1 MGALSWIRETFRRTP
16 AAEAAAAPSIAP
28 PTLAQVRRTGYEYGL
43 PLNIQNTSS
52 LTSATSERQQVLA
65 QLHQAY
71 MSCNWVSASVDL
83 IARTVT
89 AGGLQAVADDDGTG
103 TAPATPQ
110 VTRLQRLMRFT
121 NPRED
126 MVQLLRNVATD
137 LLLFGDAYLEVV
149 YLLGEP
155 VALYTLDATTM
166 TVIADQHGEVSGYI
180 QDVDGVRT
188 ARFDA
193 DQVIHISLDAPR
205 GGLYGVSPA
214 QKCLLPV
221 TAWLF
226 TMATL
231 KECFRRGDPPRL
243 HVDLAHFQDSDVQR
257 WREQYRVFNL
267 GPKAVGEPVL
277 TTGGGGVQVLDQRKV
292 SDYLDADRQLRDQII
307 GAFGVPPAKLGIIET
322 GNLGGG
328 TGEAQD
334 KALDLATPIP
344 TPTGWTTMG
353 ALQEGDQVLDEAG
366 RPCSVIGTYE
376 VPNAGSWRLHFSD
389 GTHIDCC
396 ADHLWVTWTE
406 KDRKAY
412 GRNVFTDSNALPD
425 NWPAWRSKRGFGP
438 RIRRTAELLDTLTS
452 RPGVNNHTIPVTG
465 ALQLPTIGLPIEPYT
480 LGAWLGDGTSIYG
493 DITTGV
499 GDEQIIEEVRA
510 EGYKVDERVSVRATG
525 RAPLYHVT
533 GLRPLLRAHNLYA
546 NKHVPAAYLRAS
558 SEQRLALLQ
567 GLMDTDGGFSSGQQV
582 LFRSTNEHLADA
594 VLELARS
601 LGQRPV
607 KTKGRAKLNGVDHG
621 PQYAVTWTPTIQV
634 FRLRRKADRWQPNAG
649 HGMSLLHRT
658 IVRAEKIPNRPMRC
672 IRVDSPNA
680 MYLAGEAMIP
690 THNTFRVNTIT
701 PIANLILEKLN
712 YHLLLQGFGI
722 TDWHLEFQEIDF
734 RDSKVVEEIREM
746 RLRAGAYTLNRWRA
760 EIGEPPVDGGD
771 DPIFMERTFIADWG
785 NMQDLA
791 KSFIVKNLGGLTDQ
805 SASDAPADP
814 NDLAPPATGDGP
826 TDPEDGPGLSKD
838 ATQGH
843 PPEELWDD
851 LYRKHLGEALG
862 RPDPHQR

>member
-1 MGALSWIRETFRRTP
+1 MGALSWIRETFRRSP
-16 AAEAAAAPSIAP
+16 VEEAAAEPSLGP
-28 PTLAQVRRTGYEYGL
+28 PTPAQVRRTGYEYGL
-43 PLNIQNTSS
+43 PLNIQNSSS

-89 AGGLQAVADDDGTG
+89 AGGLQAVADDDGSG
-103 TAPATPQ
+103 TAPETPQ
-110 VTRLQRLMRFT
+110 VSRLQRLMRFT

-137 LLLFGDAYLEVV
+137 LLLFGDAYVEVV

-243 HVDLAHFQDSDVQR
+243 HVDLAHFQDADVQR

-292 SDYLDADRQLRDQII
+292 SDYLDTDRQLRDQII
-307 GAFGVPPAKLGIIET
+307 AAFGVPPAKLGIIET

-334 KALDLATPIP
+334 K
-344 TPTGWTTMG
+344 
-353 ALQEGDQVLDEAG
+353 
-366 RPCSVIGTYE
+366 
-376 VPNAGSWRLHFSD
+376 
-389 GTHIDCC
+389 
-396 ADHLWVTWTE
+396 
-406 KDRKAY
+406 
-412 GRNVFTDSNALPD
+412 
-425 NWPAWRSKRGFGP
+425 
-438 RIRRTAELLDTLTS
+438 
-452 RPGVNNHTIPVTG
+452 
-465 ALQLPTIGLPIEPYT
+465 
-480 LGAWLGDGTSIYG
+480 
-493 DITTGV
+493 
-499 GDEQIIEEVRA
+499 
-510 EGYKVDERVSVRATG
+510 
-525 RAPLYHVT
+525 
-533 GLRPLLRAHNLYA
+533 
-546 NKHVPAAYLRAS
+546 
-558 SEQRLALLQ
+558 
-567 GLMDTDGGFSSGQQV
+567 
-582 LFRSTNEHLADA
+582 
-594 VLELARS
+594 
-601 LGQRPV
+601 
-607 KTKGRAKLNGVDHG
+607 
-621 PQYAVTWTPTIQV
+621 
-634 FRLRRKADRWQPNAG
+634 
-649 HGMSLLHRT
+649 
-658 IVRAEKIPNRPMRC
+658 
-672 IRVDSPNA
+672 
-680 MYLAGEAMIP
+680 
-690 THNTFRVNTIT
+690 TFRVNTII
-701 PIANLILEKLN
+701 PVANLILEKLN
-712 YHLLLQGFGI
+712 YHLLLMGFGI
-722 TDWHLEFQEIDF
+722 EDWHLEFQEIDY

-746 RLRAGAYTLNRWRA
+746 RLRSGAYTLNRWRA
-760 EIGEPPVDGGD
+760 EIGEPPVEGGD
-771 DPIFMERTFIADWG
+771 DPIFMERTFVADWG

-791 KSFIVKNLGGLTDQ
+791 KSFIVKNLGGLADQ
-805 SASDAPADP
+805 PAGSAPADP

-826 TDPEDGPGLSKD
+826 KDPEDGPGLSKD
-838 ATQGH
+838 ATQGE

-851 LYRKHLGEALG
+851 LYRRCLDEALAKV
-862 RPDPHQR
+862 